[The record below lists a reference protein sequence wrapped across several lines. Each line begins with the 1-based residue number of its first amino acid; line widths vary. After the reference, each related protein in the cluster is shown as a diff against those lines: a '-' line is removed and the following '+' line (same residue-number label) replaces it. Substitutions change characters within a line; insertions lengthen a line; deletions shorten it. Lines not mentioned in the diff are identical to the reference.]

1 MSYEYNLEEESKDSE
16 YYKGQIFMYEE
27 AHRLAVEA
35 HRLAVEAGEDTADL
49 ESKLTELNTL
59 FLDAGGSFD

>member
-16 YYKGQIFMYEE
+16 YYKGQIFMYE
-27 AHRLAVEA
+27 EA

>member
-1 MSYEYNLEEESKDSE
+1 MSYEYDLNEETKNAE

-35 HRLAVEAGEDTADL
+35 GEDTADL
-49 ESKLTELNTL
+49 ETKLADLKTAFTN
-59 FLDAGGSFD
+59 AGGTFD

>member
-1 MSYEYNLEEESKDSE
+1 MSYEYNLNEETKDAE

-35 HRLAVEAGEDTADL
+35 GEDTTYLETKLADL
-49 ESKLTELNTL
+49 KTAFIN
-59 FLDAGGSFD
+59 AGGTFD

>member
-1 MSYEYNLEEESKDSE
+1 MSYEYSLNEESKNAE

-35 HRLAVEAGEDTADL
+35 GEDTADL
-49 ESKLTELNTL
+49 ESKLVELKEQYEAL
-59 FLDAGGSFD
+59 GGTYE